1 MLILEPTAAIRSSFW
16 APGAA
21 FAILRDDAT
30 IGRIDMGGRPAR
42 DEVAGISLGERS
54 FECHIHPTGKAR
66 WTYVPSRWVMYSGES
81 AMYGATWENSKTFLI
96 DGQNELEPLR
106 LRKESGGSFA
116 VERAS
121 DQVRVG
127 EIKWRKCDLLPKLVP
142 IRIVLEMSV
151 DLPETFEVFL
161 LWIAGQNNF
170 RTNAG

>member
-1 MLILEPTAAIRSSFW
+1 
-16 APGAA
+16 
-21 FAILRDDAT
+21 
-30 IGRIDMGGRPAR
+30 
-42 DEVAGISLGERS
+42 
-54 FECHIHPTGKAR
+54 
-66 WTYVPSRWVMYSGES
+66 
-81 AMYGATWENSKTFLI
+81 MYGATWENSKTFLI

-127 EIKWRKCDLLPKLVP
+127 EIKWRKRELLPKLVP

-161 LWIAGQNNF
+161 LWIAGRNNF